1 MCDNMKTEENL
12 LGACTG
18 VSEKDFEEKRL
29 EDFDDVFADILNVLL
44 FKGIQR
50 VAEDDLES
58 GMTRSAYKIEEKY
71 AEQER
76 DVKKY
81 WKNGQVRIAVY
92 GLENQT
98 GEDQDFI
105 FRDFGYDGAEY
116 RDQVRRRN
124 EIRKQ
129 NAKLLSEASDKST
142 VKLQPVPDF
151 YPVVTLVLY
160 FGDVH
165 WKSSLNLKDHLKIP
179 EGLEEYVSDY
189 KAHLFEIA
197 FLPDEQVRMF
207 KSDFRYVAE
216 YFVASRKK
224 KEGLTPEFTITL
236 DHLKH
241 VEEFIELMNAITNSS
256 RFSSL
261 PKLIKERG
269 GDNMMTI
276 LFDEAEARG
285 EARGKAIG
293 EARGKAIGEIIGA
306 IRLYH
311 DEMNLMPAEII
322 KKIMVRFNLKRAEAE
337 KYVEETLGLQPV

>member
-129 NAKLLSEASDKST
+129 NAKLLSEVSDKST

-165 WKSSLNLKDHLKIP
+165 
-179 EGLEEYVSDY
+179 
-189 KAHLFEIA
+189 
-197 FLPDEQVRMF
+197 
-207 KSDFRYVAE
+207 
-216 YFVASRKK
+216 
-224 KEGLTPEFTITL
+224 
-236 DHLKH
+236 
-241 VEEFIELMNAITNSS
+241 
-256 RFSSL
+256 
-261 PKLIKERG
+261 
-269 GDNMMTI
+269 
-276 LFDEAEARG
+276 
-285 EARGKAIG
+285 
-293 EARGKAIGEIIGA
+293 
-306 IRLYH
+306 
-311 DEMNLMPAEII
+311 
-322 KKIMVRFNLKRAEAE
+322 
-337 KYVEETLGLQPV
+337 